1 MATILFGGS
10 FDPPHNGHMRI
21 AQAAL
26 EDVKEA
32 RLLFIPTKI
41 SRWKEPNESEEDRL
55 AMLQAALSECN
66 EPRFFLETYEIAKP
80 EGISYTIDTILHFK
94 ETLGNEKLYFL
105 LGADSVNTFDRW
117 KEAER
122 IASLSQILYSERP
135 GFTLS
140 KENIKRFHMMPL
152 SKNESGP
159 VSSSDIRSLR
169 SVDAPESVLRYI
181 EAHELYYIKRIKEQI
196 GPKRLAHSIRV
207 ARLSERIV
215 ECNGLL
221 ALKGKGY
228 IAGLLHDLGKYL
240 EEEEGKRIASKEF
253 PSLSFEGIPAYAI
266 HEYSGAALAK
276 ERFGI
281 EDQDILDA
289 IACHCSGKE
298 KMSPLA
304 KILYAA
310 DKIEPGR
317 GYDSSPY
324 IKCCLHDFE
333 KGFKEVLKVN
343 EEYLKEKGEDPRKN
357 KESQKCFRYYLGE

>member
-10 FDPPHNGHMRI
+10 FDPPHNGHIKI

-26 EDVKEA
+26 EDIKEA
-32 RLLFIPTKI
+32 RLLFVPTKI

-55 AMLQAALSECN
+55 SMLRTALLECG
-66 EPRFFLETYEIAKP
+66 EPRFSLETYEISKP
-80 EGISYTIDTILHFK
+80 EGISYTIDTVLHFK
-94 ETLGNEKLYFL
+94 ETLREQKLYFL

-122 IASLSQILYSERP
+122 ISSLCQILYSERP

-140 KENIKRFHMMPL
+140 EENIRRFRMMPL
-152 SKNESGP
+152 SKNESGS
-159 VSSSDIRSLR
+159 VSSSDIRSLH

-181 EAHELYYIKRIKEQI
+181 ETHELYYIKRIKELI

-215 ECNGLL
+215 ERNGLTP
-221 ALKGKGY
+221 LKGKGY

-240 EEEEGKRIASKEF
+240 EEREGKQIASREF

-266 HEYSGAALAK
+266 HEYSSAALAK

-281 EDQDILDA
+281 KDKEILDA

-298 KMSPLA
+298 KMEPLA

-317 GYDSSPY
+317 GYDSSPL
-324 IKCCLHDFE
+324 IESCLRDYE
-333 KGFKEVLKVN
+333 KGFKETLKAN

-357 KESQKCFRYYLGE
+357 KESQKCFQYYLGE

>member
-10 FDPPHNGHMRI
+10 FDPPHNGHIRI
-21 AQAAL
+21 AKAAI
-26 EDVKEA
+26 EEIDRA
-32 RLLFIPTKI
+32 RLLFVPTKI
-41 SRWKEPNESEEDRL
+41 SRWKEPNESDEDRL
-55 AMLQAALSECN
+55 SMLRAALLEYK
-66 EPRFFLETYEIAKP
+66 EPRFFLETYEISKQ

-94 ETLGNEKLYFL
+94 KTLGDEQLYFL

-117 KEAER
+117 KEAGR
-122 IASLSQILYSERP
+122 IANLCQILYSERP

-140 KENIKRFHMMPL
+140 EENIKRFRMMPL

-159 VSSSDIRSLR
+159 VSSSDIRNLR

-181 EAHELYYIKRIKEQI
+181 ETHELYYVKRIRELI
-196 GPKRLAHSIRV
+196 GSKRLVHSIRV
-207 ARLSERIV
+207 AHLSERII
-215 ECNGLL
+215 ESNGLTP
-221 ALKGKGY
+221 LKGKGY
-228 IAGLLHDLGKYL
+228 VAGLLHDLGKYL
-240 EEEEGKRIASKEF
+240 KEEEGKDIASREF
-253 PSLSFEGIPAYAI
+253 PSLSFEGVPSYAV

-281 EDQDILDA
+281 KDEEILDA

-317 GYDSSPY
+317 GYDSSSL
-324 IKCCLHDFE
+324 IESCLRDYE
-333 KGFKEVLKVN
+333 KGFKEVLKAN
-343 EEYLKEKGEDPRKN
+343 EEYLREKGEDPRKN
-357 KESQKCFRYYLGE
+357 KESQKCFQYYLGE